1 MRRPCV
7 QIAFLV
13 LLPVLLGA
21 DRETTTVF
29 GDGLLCKCPPADG
42 IEDVPSFEQGECAEG
57 EAEYLG
63 LCFQRPRL
71 IRKVPPR
78 YPLMARLGT
87 GKEGCV
93 SLRAVINSDGTIGE
107 VLVTDSVPPHRKLER
122 AARKAVRKWR
132 WEPATLDGAPVPS
145 MMCAHVMFELER

>member
-21 DRETTTVF
+21 DRETTTVL

-78 YPLMARLGT
+78 YPLMARL
-87 GKEGCV
+87 
-93 SLRAVINSDGTIGE
+93 
-107 VLVTDSVPPHRKLER
+107 
-122 AARKAVRKWR
+122 ARKAVRKWR